1 MRNKKKTSG
10 LSYREWEHDIH
21 HLPLNAKRMKM
32 RHDTYVFNLLYESFH
47 FRETRQ
53 PLHHLVEAGQT
64 MSLRYIHFLASVQSF
79 QLFSSVL
86 INLFIIY
93 RLLIFSPH
101 LIEFYYIHLGIIKL
115 LVIPLE
121 RKRNLEKM
129 FPSSRIIINSIFEE
143 RSNTW
148 YIYIH
153 IKWSRG
159 AKKSNQTYSSILAF
173 GLHRLIQAH
182 QQKHSLNPGRV
193 PVPFK

>member
-1 MRNKKKTSG
+1 
-10 LSYREWEHDIH
+10 
-21 HLPLNAKRMKM
+21 M

-115 LVIPLE
+115 LVILLK

-143 RSNTW
+143 RSNTS
-148 YIYIH
+148 YIYIYTH
-153 IKWSRG
+153 KMKSRSKKVQSNLLFYPGFRSTQAYPSASTKTFIKPRPV
-159 AKKSNQTYSSILAF
+159 QIT
-173 GLHRLIQAH
+173 AH
-182 QQKHSLNPGRV
+182 TLVGEKETV
-193 PVPFK
+193 KFV